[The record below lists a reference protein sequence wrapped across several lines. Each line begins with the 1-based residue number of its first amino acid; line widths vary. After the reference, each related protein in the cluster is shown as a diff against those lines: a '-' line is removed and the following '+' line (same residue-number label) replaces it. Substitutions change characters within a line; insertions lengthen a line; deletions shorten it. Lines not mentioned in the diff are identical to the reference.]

1 MKDLEDQSAE
11 LLAMRHGCISI
22 DPVNSLHLIR
32 KDIIRK
38 QMAASEIGGMLCC
51 YVQISFWWCNFFK

>member
-11 LLAMRHGCISI
+11 LLAMRHGCLISI
-22 DPVNSLHLIR
+22 DPINSLHLIR

-38 QMAASEIGGMLCC
+38 QMAASEIGGMLLI
-51 YVQISFWWCNFFK
+51 VL

>member
-11 LLAMRHGCISI
+11 LLAMRHGYISI

-38 QMAASEIGGMLCC
+38 QMAASEIGGMLLI
-51 YVQISFWWCNFFK
+51 VL